1 MESQLYF
8 DDVLPW
14 CREAE
19 TLKGSGIRWQNP
31 PASGIKSDCGCLS
44 ISTCLPTMHFS
55 GMRPSKFKVKMSDA
69 FFSAIIKKDL
79 STSTLPIHGLIWAL
93 SAPRRRCLCS
103 NAVRHNQNSHTWAVS
118 QEWKGT
124 NNYLELRLLTLS
136 LIWTKILSKN
146 DGQSGSALISSIL
159 NQPHTLK
166 IFWRVH
172 FVHRRLIRNL
182 VSQD

>member
-93 SAPRRRCLCS
+93 SAPRRASVQMRLDTIRIVTPERS
-103 NAVRHNQNSHTWAVS
+103 AKNERALIFGAKTSDAKPNMDENFVKKWWPKV
-118 QEWKGT
+118 GP
-124 NNYLELRLLTLS
+124 RLL
-136 LIWTKILSKN
+136 ILY
-146 DGQSGSALISSIL
+146 
-159 NQPHTLK
+159 
-166 IFWRVH
+166 
-172 FVHRRLIRNL
+172 
-182 VSQD
+182 